1 MYRLQVLLADVK
13 AETKV
18 SLSVLIE
25 FSDIKQDKFD
35 DIMDRILFA
44 FNIDAKD
51 PNTRIDFDLYVR
63 LKCLMK
69 YYTIPTEELKKIWMK
84 IINPSSLVTLPKEE
98 L

>member
-1 MYRLQVLLADVK
+1 MYRLQVLLKDVM
-13 AETKV
+13 AENKV

-51 PNTRIDFDLYVR
+51 KNSRIDFDLYVR
-63 LKCLMK
+63 LKCFSK
-69 YYTIPTEELKKIWMK
+69 YYTIPNDELKKIWMRV
-84 IINPSSLVTLPKEE
+84 INPSSLVSLPKEE